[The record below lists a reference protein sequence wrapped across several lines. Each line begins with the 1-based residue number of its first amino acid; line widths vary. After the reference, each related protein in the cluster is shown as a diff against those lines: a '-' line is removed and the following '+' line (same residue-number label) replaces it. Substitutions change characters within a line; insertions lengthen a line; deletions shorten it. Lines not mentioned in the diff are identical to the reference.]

1 MQAADIATRCSEP
14 SNDQVLLEKPGKSL
28 CPYFC
33 DNGVQTLRLNP
44 EMIEPESSF
53 DPHFGNHK
61 GNFQSQDTSYE
72 HILAT
77 GGQVSNGAIAV
88 SKIKNNDGIGAGKDV
103 YTQYCGNGGSFPPAS
118 KWVSFENM

>member
-1 MQAADIATRCSEP
+1 MQAADIPSRCSEP
-14 SNDQVLLEKPGKSL
+14 PNDQVLFEKPGKSL
-28 CPYFC
+28 CPYIC

-44 EMIEPESSF
+44 EMIEPESSS
-53 DPHFGNHK
+53 DPYFGNRK
-61 GNFQSQDTSYE
+61 GNFQSKDTSYE

-88 SKIKNNDGIGAGKDV
+88 SKINNNDGIGAGKDV